1 MPNDIPKKQNMEPA
15 IVLLRA
21 RSRLYEEAQRFQWL
35 QFFLT
40 VLLPFVLGIVGIFI
54 EAIRPATAA
63 ITLLITVVDAT
74 WLDRE
79 FRRRLAVAARVCE
92 RFDCDLFQLS
102 WRPLIAA
109 KPIDHEEVV
118 RAAKNWGKGDDK
130 LRDWYPMA
138 IGRAPLELARFACQ
152 RSNLWYDSE
161 LRRGYAK
168 WLFSGAWLAV
178 ASFAMIGIFQKLDLV
193 NFIVFMVP
201 AAPVFIWA
209 IREGFRQKD
218 AATANDT
225 LKHEVESAIEEIMV
239 GNLAEGSAI
248 ARAREIQDGI
258 FQRRVASSPL
268 LFPQAYRWRRK
279 GMEHQMNE
287 GADAL
292 IRRAGYQLK
301 T

>member
-1 MPNDIPKKQNMEPA
+1 MPNDIPLKQNTEPS

-21 RSRLYEEAQRFQWL
+21 RSRLYEEARRFQWL

-40 VLLPFVLGIVGIFI
+40 VLFPFVLGIVGIFNQ
-54 EAIRPATAA
+54 EIRPATAA

-74 WLDRE
+74 WLDRQ

-92 RFDCDLFQLS
+92 RFDCDLFGLP
-102 WRPLIAA
+102 WRPLIAEN
-109 KPIDHEEVV
+109 PVDHEDVV
-118 RAAKNWGKGDDK
+118 RAAKDWGKWDDR
-130 LRDWYPMA
+130 LRDWYPVA
-138 IGRAPLELARFACQ
+138 VGRAPLDLARFACQ

-178 ASFAMIGIFQKLDLV
+178 AALGVIGITLKLDFI

-218 AATANDT
+218 AATANDA
-225 LKHEVESAIEEIMV
+225 LKSEVESAIEDFIS
-239 GNLAEGSAI
+239 GDLAEGIAI

-279 GMEHQMNE
+279 GMEHQMKE

-292 IRRAGYQLK
+292 IRRAGY
-301 T
+301 